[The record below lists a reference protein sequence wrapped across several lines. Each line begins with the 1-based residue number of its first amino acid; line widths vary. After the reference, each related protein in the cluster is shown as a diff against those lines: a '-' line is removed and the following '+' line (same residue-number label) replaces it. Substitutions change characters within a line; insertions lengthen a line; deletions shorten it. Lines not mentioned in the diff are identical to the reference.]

1 MDIVDTLKSRLD
13 ELTLH
18 INRGSEFISSESL
31 IDAFIA
37 LFTDCKAVATQSE
50 YISNFVLK
58 CKLFFIRIL
67 IIRMLSVYSL
77 SNSLQL

>member
-1 MDIVDTLKSRLD
+1 MDFVDTLKSRLD
-13 ELTLH
+13 ELSVH
-18 INRGSEFISSESL
+18 INRDTEFITSESL

-58 CKLFFIRIL
+58 CMSYLMID
-67 IIRMLSVYSL
+67 
-77 SNSLQL
+77 